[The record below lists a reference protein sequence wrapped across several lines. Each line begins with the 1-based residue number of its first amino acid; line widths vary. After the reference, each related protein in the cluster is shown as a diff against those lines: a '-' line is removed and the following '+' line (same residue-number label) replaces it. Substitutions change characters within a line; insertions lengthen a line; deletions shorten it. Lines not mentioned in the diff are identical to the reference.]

1 MVAGR
6 MTTGER
12 SVAIVASAEP
22 DLEGPH
28 RIAEGIPGGHIAQL
42 LQRSKVRPR
51 LVDGRLRRLVGDDD
65 GVLSL
70 VRGLVPPEVVL
81 RRGLIEGCH
90 VGIVQ
95 LETELR
101 GVGIASSSKEG
112 AGVGLLRRLNLRRE
126 RRPAVAGGG
135 AEVAVAEET
144 GRGERVGDE
153 ADRYDDQTEGDVQ
166 PADTW
171 AEQAVGDGR
180 E

>member
-1 MVAGR
+1 
-6 MTTGER
+6 
-12 SVAIVASAEP
+12 
-22 DLEGPH
+22 
-28 RIAEGIPGGHIAQL
+28 
-42 LQRSKVRPR
+42 
-51 LVDGRLRRLVGDDD
+51 
-65 GVLSL
+65 
-70 VRGLVPPEVVL
+70 
-81 RRGLIEGCH
+81 
-90 VGIVQ
+90 
-95 LETELR
+95 
-101 GVGIASSSKEG
+101 SSSKEG

-180 E
+180 EAGIGHHVPVEIDVDVGRDHRPGEGGGQVDRRGKADGAALVRRFRLEPGQ